1 MSSRTTF
8 SSQWIEILKAL
19 LPSLLHSAAKM
30 ATVTTLPQNLDIL
43 AHKSDELVGD
53 HARGMDALLQEVQ
66 ASFESQ
72 LKIGTLLSL
81 SKKLQAE
88 FKEHLITSPQCMLP
102 SHNYVLPNGEERG
115 TYLAL
120 EVGGSNLRV
129 ALVDLD
135 GRKHGTE
142 SSRVRRSQIS
152 PVVREVRGLEGLAF
166 FDWIAERVWEMVAMD
181 TVAYEQ
187 MRSQPLRMGI
197 AWAFPI
203 E

>member
-1 MSSRTTF
+1 
-8 SSQWIEILKAL
+8 
-19 LPSLLHSAAKM
+19 M
-30 ATVTTLPQNLDIL
+30 ATVTTLPQNIHIL
-43 AHKSDELVGD
+43 AHKADELVGD
-53 HARGMDALLQEVQ
+53 HARGMDTLLQEVQ

-72 LKIGTLLSL
+72 LKIETLLSL

-88 FKEHLITSPQCMLP
+88 FKEHLIMSPQCMLP
-102 SHNYVLPNGEERG
+102 SHNYVLPSGQERG

-135 GRKHGTE
+135 GRNHGTG
-142 SSRVRRSQIS
+142 SLRVRRSQVS
-152 PVVREVRGLEGLAF
+152 PVIPEVRGLEGLAF
-166 FDWIAERVWEMVAMD
+166 FDWIAEKVREMVHMD
-181 TVAYEQ
+181 TVTCEQ